1 MSNLES
7 AKASIHSELEQARLG
22 AEHYAK
28 RVASLE
34 DMLRQLS
41 AFEGTSTSSEAPK
54 KRGRKPGSK
63 VAQPAKAKR
72 ARPAKAKASS
82 VEGEVAAPGKTKPS
96 GKKSLPSTKG
106 SFWKDQVTTEPK
118 SWSDILDG
126 AIANLNISPSAE
138 QRKKLQSRMIFSVNA
153 LVKAGDIKDTGTG
166 RDRRFFI

>member
-34 DMLRQLS
+34 EMLRHLS
-41 AFEGTSTSSEAPK
+41 ALEGPTSSSEAPI
-54 KRGRKPGSK
+54 KRGRKPGPK
-63 VAQPAKAKR
+63 AAKPTRAKR
-72 ARPAKAKASS
+72 GRPAKASS